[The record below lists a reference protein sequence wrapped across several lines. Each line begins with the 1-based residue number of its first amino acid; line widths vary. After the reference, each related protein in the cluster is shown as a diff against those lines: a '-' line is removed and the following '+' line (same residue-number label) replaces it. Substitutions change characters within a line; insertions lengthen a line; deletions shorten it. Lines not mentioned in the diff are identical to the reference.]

1 MNDKIW
7 TIGRILKWTEQY
19 FKDKGIESPRLDAE
33 VLLAHVLEKQ
43 RIYLYVHF
51 DEPLQPAE
59 LAAYREMVK
68 QRVLRMPV
76 AQILGE
82 KEFMGLTF
90 KVTADTLVPRPDT
103 EILVQAAVERL
114 KAMKGEAKAPE
125 DEALADGE
133 EASSA
138 ADRDEAAAD
147 VSQEPL
153 RIADIG
159 TGSGAICLSV
169 LRYLAGTVADT
180 VDISPAARAV
190 AEENAASLGL
200 QDRVTFHTGDLL
212 QPLVGMTFAAI
223 LSNPPYIPEADIAT
237 LAPEVRLKEPH
248 TALSGG
254 RDGLDF
260 YRRLAKEA
268 PAMLVPGGF
277 MAFEVGIHQAEPV
290 AALAKA
296 NPLIARTEILPDYAG
311 IDRVVVAWRTKECQ

>member
-59 LAAYREMVK
+59 LAAYREMIK
-68 QRVLRMPV
+68 QRVLRVPV

-200 QDRVTFHTGDLL
+200 ADRVTFHTGDLL
-212 QPLVGMTFAAI
+212 QPLRGMTFAAI
-223 LSNPPYIPEADIAT
+223 LSNPPYIPEADIAG

-254 RDGLDF
+254 QDGLDF

-311 IDRVVVAWRTKECQ
+311 IDRVVVGWRKT

>member
-68 QRVLRMPV
+68 QRVLRVPV

-200 QDRVTFHTGDLL
+200 ADRVTFHTGDLL

-254 RDGLDF
+254 QDGLDF
-260 YRRLAKEA
+260 YRRMAKEA

>member
-68 QRVLRMPV
+68 QRVLRVPV

-200 QDRVTFHTGDLL
+200 ADRVTFHTGDLL
-212 QPLVGMTFAAI
+212 QPLRGMTFAAI
-223 LSNPPYIPEADIAT
+223 LSNPPYIPEADIAG

-254 RDGLDF
+254 QDGLDF

>member
-51 DEPLQPAE
+51 DEPLQPGE
-59 LAAYREMVK
+59 LAAYREMIK
-68 QRVLRMPV
+68 KRVLRVPV

-103 EILVQAAVERL
+103 EILVQAAVDRL
-114 KAMKGEAKAPE
+114 RAMAGE
-125 DEALADGE
+125 
-133 EASSA
+133 
-138 ADRDEAAAD
+138 
-147 VSQEPL
+147 EPL
-153 RIADIG
+153 RFADIG

-169 LRYLAGTVADT
+169 LHYLAGTVADT

-200 QDRVTFHTGDLL
+200 ADRITFHTGDLL
-212 QPLVGMTFAAI
+212 QPLSGISFAAI
-223 LSNPPYIPEADIAT
+223 LSNPPYIPEADIVK

-254 RDGLDF
+254 QDGLDF
-260 YRRLAKEA
+260 YRRLANEA

-277 MAFEVGIHQAEPV
+277 TAFEVGIHQAGDV
-290 AALAKA
+290 AALLKA
-296 NPLIARTEILPDYAG
+296 NPLIGRTEILPDYAG
-311 IDRVVVAWRTKECQ
+311 IDRVVVGWRKK